1 MHRGLIFLVL
11 VFLPFLAQSQLRGR
25 VTDAQSQEPLE
36 FASVAVYKTLDTT
49 LVEGSITDVSG
60 IFLIENV
67 PAGSYFL
74 KVSFIGFQTLSS
86 PAFDLSKNED
96 RDFGTISLLPDQQ
109 QLEGVEVQGQKIT
122 SDFKLDKQSYSAEN
136 FEVAQ
141 GGSATDI
148 LKNLPGMSIN
158 GEGQIAIRGTSGF
171 VVMLNGKPIQGDPM
185 LILSQLPAN
194 GIEKVEWISSP
205 AARYDSE
212 GKAGMINITTVRG
225 TTDGLYL
232 QVNSRLGFPSIE
244 NYDNATNPRRYG
256 ADFNLNYLKGKWDLS
271 LGVSYQRN
279 DLAGRRVGDVFT
291 VRGDTTTFFPSEGER
306 STDEVNYSGRF
317 TLGFNP
323 DANNSFSL
331 GFFAGVRDKVRTADI
346 LYFDNRAEVNGQRLY
361 TMQYF
366 NANEQKRRGD
376 FILGSLDHT
385 HIFANKSKLSTSFL
399 YEYTMLGGPTI
410 NRNLGYPDMNEVLQ
424 DELNTNDNP
433 LNGWRVN
440 LDYSFKPL
448 SIGQLQLGYQ
458 YRNLDHRGDFI
469 YERKNNETGIF
480 ELVPEFSSK
489 VDLKHSIH
497 AGYLQL
503 DKQLDK
509 LSYGAGLR
517 LEAMDREFNLQD
529 RTGTLDTLYVYD
541 YFRPFAS
548 ANMGYQVNEDLQLK
562 ANLSQRVERTTTFKM
577 NPFPEREHSE
587 TLEQGDPELLPEF
600 ISQVEVGLVKNWKD
614 NSFYATAY
622 HSRIKNLVNRVN
634 TVFNDTILNRIYSNV
649 GTGQSTGIDLGTEL
663 FPSNWWKFFAGF
675 NLYYFSIN
683 GSFDDRPV
691 KSSSWVY
698 SINLTSSF
706 ELTPTVSIQASF
718 NYLSKRVTA
727 QGEDGRFYNPN
738 LSIRKTWLDSRL
750 TANLLWQNIDM
761 GLLKSNE
768 QRITAFREGEFFTTT
783 NYIYEVDVIV
793 LNLSYTLNS
802 SKNRTKFVK
811 SEFGEKEF

>member
-1 MHRGLIFLVL
+1 MNRGLIFLVL
-11 VFLPFLAQSQLRGR
+11 VFLPFLAQSQLRGK
-25 VTDAQSQEPLE
+25 VSDAKSQEPLE
-36 FASVAVYKTLDTT
+36 FASVAVYKTLDST

-60 IFLIENV
+60 VFLIENV

-74 KVSFIGFQTLSS
+74 KVSFIGFQTLTG
-86 PAFDLSKNED
+86 PAFDLTKNEAL
-96 RDFGTISLLPDQQ
+96 DFGTISLLPDQQ

-136 FEVAQ
+136 FEVAR
-141 GGSATDI
+141 GGFATDI
-148 LKNLPGMSIN
+148 LKNLPGISIN
-158 GEGQIAIRGTSGF
+158 GEGQISIRGTSGF

-185 LILSQLPAN
+185 MILSQLPAN

-205 AARYDSE
+205 GARYDSE

-244 NYDNATNPRRYG
+244 TYDNAANPRRYG

-271 LGVSYQRN
+271 LGASYQRN
-279 DLAGRRVGDVFT
+279 DLSGRRVGDVFT

-306 STDEVNYSGRF
+306 STVEVNYSGRF

-323 DANNSFSL
+323 DPNNSFSL

-366 NANEQKRRGD
+366 NANEQQRRGD
-376 FILGSLDHT
+376 FVLGSLDYA
-385 HIFANKSKLSTSFL
+385 HIFADKSKLSTSFL
-399 YEYTMLGGPTI
+399 YEYTMLGGPTT
-410 NRNLGYPDMNEVLQ
+410 NRNLGYPDMTEVLQ
-424 DELNTNDNP
+424 DEFNTNDNP

-440 LDYSFKPL
+440 LDYAFKPL
-448 SIGQLQLGYQ
+448 SIGQVQVGYQ

-469 YERKNNETGIF
+469 YKRKNNETGIF

-489 VDLKHSIH
+489 VDLKYTIH

-503 DKQLDK
+503 DKQLNK

-517 LEAMDREFNLQD
+517 LEVMDRNFNLQD
-529 RTGTLDTLYVYD
+529 RTGTLDTLYVYG
-541 YFRPFAS
+541 YFRPFAC
-548 ANMGYQVNEDLQLK
+548 ANVGYQVNEELQLK
-562 ANLSQRVERTTTFKM
+562 ASFSQRVERTTTFKM

-587 TLEQGDPELLPEF
+587 TLEQGDSELLPEF
-600 ISQVEVGLVKNWKD
+600 INQVEVGLVKNWKD

-622 HSRIKNLVNRVN
+622 HSRVKNLVNRVN

-649 GTGQSTGIDLGTEL
+649 GTAKSTGIDLGAEL
-663 FPSNWWKFFAGF
+663 FPANWWKFFAGF
-675 NLYYFSIN
+675 NSFYYSIN

-691 KSSSWVY
+691 NSSSWVY

-706 ELTPTVSIQASF
+706 VVAPTVSIQASF

-727 QGEDGRFYNPN
+727 QGEDGRF
-738 LSIRKTWLDSRL
+738 
-750 TANLLWQNIDM
+750 
-761 GLLKSNE
+761 
-768 QRITAFREGEFFTTT
+768 
-783 NYIYEVDVIV
+783 
-793 LNLSYTLNS
+793 
-802 SKNRTKFVK
+802 
-811 SEFGEKEF
+811 